1 MLVRSG
7 GGGRSSGA
15 LYSMRAV
22 FWAAQSRHPWGG
34 YALATRLLVGIVV
47 GSTRW
52 PLAPSMIWWVQ
63 VAQEYMV

>member
-1 MLVRSG
+1 
-7 GGGRSSGA
+7 
-15 LYSMRAV
+15 MRAV

-34 YALATRLLVGIVV
+34 YALATMLLVGIVV

-52 PLAPSMIWWVQ
+52 PLASSMTWWVQ